1 MKVDIYS
8 SPAWP
13 HCQTLKEF
21 LSRKGIPYQD
31 HDVSSDPLA
40 AQEAVRLTRQNNV
53 PVTVIDG
60 HTVVGFDQPRLEQ
73 LIAQAEA
80 AARPKFGAGIANVG
94 KAGRKG
100 VPIIFGAYVG
110 RIGTG
115 SIAERV
121 GLAIGDII
129 IQMNNKQISDT
140 ADLEHFMASIK
151 QGDKLSVVF
160 IRGTVVN
167 TVEVTA

>member
-1 MKVDIYS
+1 M
-8 SPAWP
+8 
-13 HCQTLKEF
+13 KEF

-31 HDVSSDPLA
+31 HDVSSDPLV
-40 AQEAVRLTRQNNV
+40 AQEAVRLTGQNNV

-60 HTVVGFDQPRLEQ
+60 QTVVGFDQPRLEQ

-94 KAGRKG
+94 KVGRKG

-115 SIAERV
+115 SIAEKV
-121 GLAIGDII
+121 GLAIGDVI

-140 ADLEHFMASIK
+140 VDLEHFMASTK

>member
-1 MKVDIYS
+1 MDS
-8 SPAWP
+8 
-13 HCQTLKEF
+13 T
-21 LSRKGIPYQD
+21 
-31 HDVSSDPLA
+31 A
-40 AQEAVRLTRQNNV
+40 AQEAVKLTGQNGV
-53 PVTVIDG
+53 PVIVIDG
-60 HTVVGFDQPRLEQ
+60 QTIVGFNQPRLEQ

-94 KAGRKG
+94 KEGRKG
-100 VPIIFGAYVG
+100 VPIVFGAYVG

-121 GLAIGDII
+121 GLAIGDVI
-129 IQMNNKQISDT
+129 IQMNKQKISDT
-140 ADLEHFMASIK
+140 TDLEHFMTGIK

-167 TVEVTA
+167 TVEATA

>member
-1 MKVDIYS
+1 MKVDVYS
-8 SPAWP
+8 SPTSP
-13 HCQTLKEF
+13 DCNTLKDF
-21 LSRKGIPYQD
+21 LSRKDIPYQD
-31 HDVSSDPLA
+31 HDVSADPVA
-40 AQEAVRLTRQNNV
+40 AQEAVKLTGQNNV

-60 HTVVGFDQPRLEQ
+60 QIVVGFNQPRLEQ

-100 VPIIFGAYVG
+100 VPIVFGAYVG

-121 GLAIGDII
+121 GLAIGDVI
-129 IQMNNKQISDT
+129 IQMNNQPISDT
-140 ADLEHFMASIK
+140 ADLERFMAGIK
-151 QGDKLSVVF
+151 QGDKLSVIF
-160 IRGTVVN
+160 IRGTGIK
-167 TVEVTA
+167 TMEVTA

>member
-1 MKVDIYS
+1 
-8 SPAWP
+8 
-13 HCQTLKEF
+13 LKEF

-31 HDVSSDPLA
+31 HNVSSNPLA
-40 AQEAVRLTRQNNV
+40 AKEAVRLTGQNNV
-53 PVTVIDG
+53 HVTVFDG
-60 HTVVGFDQPRLEQ
+60 HTVLGFDQPRLEQ

-80 AARPKFGAGIANVG
+80 VARPKFGAGIANVG

-121 GLAIGDII
+121 GLVIGDVI

-140 ADLEHFMASIK
+140 VDLEHFMASIK

-160 IRGTVVN
+160 IRGAVVN

>member
-1 MKVDIYS
+1 MKVDVYS
-8 SPAWP
+8 SPACP

-21 LSRKGIPYQD
+21 LSHKGIPYQD
-31 HDVSSDPLA
+31 HDVSSDPLV
-40 AQEAVRLTRQNNV
+40 AQEAVRLTGQNNV

-60 HTVVGFDQPRLEQ
+60 QTVVGFDQPRLEQ

-94 KAGRKG
+94 KVGRKG

-115 SIAERV
+115 SIAEKV
-121 GLAIGDII
+121 GLAIGDVI

-140 ADLEHFMASIK
+140 ADLEHFLASIK

-167 TVEVTA
+167 TAEATA

>member
-1 MKVDIYS
+1 MKVDVYS
-8 SPAWP
+8 SPTSLD
-13 HCQTLKEF
+13 CDMLKDF
-21 LSRKGIPYQD
+21 LSHKGIPYQD
-31 HDVSSDPLA
+31 HDVNADPLA
-40 AQEAVRLTRQNNV
+40 AQEAVRLTGQNNI

-60 HTVVGFDQPRLEQ
+60 QTVVGFNGARLEQ
-73 LIAQAEA
+73 LITQAQE
-80 AARPKFGAGIANVG
+80 AARPKFGAGIGNIG

-121 GLAIGDII
+121 GLAIGDVI
-129 IQMNNKQISDT
+129 IQMNNQPIADT
-140 ADLEHFMASIK
+140 TDLEHLMAGIK
-151 QGDKLSVVF
+151 QGDKLSVIF
-160 IRGTVVN
+160 IRGTEVK

>member
-1 MKVDIYS
+1 MKVDVYS
-8 SPAWP
+8 SPACP

-21 LSRKGIPYQD
+21 LSHKGISYQD
-31 HDVSSDPLA
+31 HDVSSDPLV
-40 AQEAVRLTRQNNV
+40 AQEAVRLTGQNNV

-60 HTVVGFDQPRLEQ
+60 QTVVGFDQPRLEQ

-94 KAGRKG
+94 KVGRKG

-115 SIAERV
+115 SIAEKV
-121 GLAIGDII
+121 GLAIGDVI

-140 ADLEHFMASIK
+140 ADLEHFLASIT

-167 TVEVTA
+167 TAEVTA

>member
-1 MKVDIYS
+1 
-8 SPAWP
+8 
-13 HCQTLKEF
+13 LKEF

-31 HDVSSDPLA
+31 HDVNSDPSA
-40 AQEAVRLTRQNNV
+40 AQEAIKITGQNGV

-60 HTVVGFDQPRLEQ
+60 QTVVGFNEPRLEQ
-73 LIAQAEA
+73 LITQAEA
-80 AARPKFGAGIANVG
+80 AARPKFGAGIANVDKG
-94 KAGRKG
+94 GRKG
-100 VPIIFGAYVG
+100 IPIVFGAYVG

-121 GLAIGDII
+121 GLAIGDVI
-129 IQMNNKQISDT
+129 IQMNKQQISDT
-140 ADLEHFMASIK
+140 TDLERFMKGIK

-167 TVEVTA
+167 TAEATA

>member
-1 MKVDIYS
+1 
-8 SPAWP
+8 
-13 HCQTLKEF
+13 
-21 LSRKGIPYQD
+21 
-31 HDVSSDPLA
+31 
-40 AQEAVRLTRQNNV
+40 
-53 PVTVIDG
+53 VIDG

-100 VPIIFGAYVG
+100 VPINFGAYVG

-121 GLAIGDII
+121 GLVIGDVI

-140 ADLEHFMASIK
+140 VDLEHFMASIK

-167 TVEVTA
+167 TVEVTV

>member
-1 MKVDIYS
+1 M
-8 SPAWP
+8 
-13 HCQTLKEF
+13 KEF

-31 HDVSSDPLA
+31 NDVSSDPLA
-40 AQEAVRLTRQNNV
+40 AQEAVRLTGQNNV

-60 HTVVGFDQPRLEQ
+60 QTVVGFDQPRLEQ

-94 KAGRKG
+94 KVGRKG

-121 GLAIGDII
+121 GLVIGDVI

-140 ADLEHFMASIK
+140 VDLEHFMASIK

>member
-1 MKVDIYS
+1 M
-8 SPAWP
+8 
-13 HCQTLKEF
+13 KEF

-31 HDVSSDPLA
+31 HDVSTAQLA
-40 AQEAVRLTRQNNV
+40 TQEAVKLTGQNNV

-60 HTVVGFDQPRLEQ
+60 QTVVGFDQSRLEQ
-73 LIAQAEA
+73 LIAQAQA
-80 AARPKFGAGIANVG
+80 AARPKFGAGIGDVG

-121 GLAIGDII
+121 GLAIGDVI

-140 ADLEHFMASIK
+140 ADLERFMAGIK

-160 IRGTVVN
+160 IHGTGIN
-167 TVEVTA
+167 TVEVTV

>member
-1 MKVDIYS
+1 MDS
-8 SPAWP
+8 
-13 HCQTLKEF
+13 T
-21 LSRKGIPYQD
+21 
-31 HDVSSDPLA
+31 A
-40 AQEAVRLTRQNNV
+40 AQEAVKLTGQNGV

-60 HTVVGFDQPRLEQ
+60 QTVVGFNGPRLEQ

-94 KAGRKG
+94 KEGRKG
-100 VPIIFGAYVG
+100 VPIVFGAYVG

-121 GLAIGDII
+121 GLAIGDVI
-129 IQMNNKQISDT
+129 IQMNKQKISDT
-140 ADLEHFMASIK
+140 TDLEHFMTGIK

-167 TVEVTA
+167 TVEATA

>member
-1 MKVDIYS
+1 MDS
-8 SPAWP
+8 
-13 HCQTLKEF
+13 T
-21 LSRKGIPYQD
+21 
-31 HDVSSDPLA
+31 A
-40 AQEAVRLTRQNNV
+40 AQEAVKLTGQNGV

-60 HTVVGFDQPRLEQ
+60 QTIVGFNQPRLEQ

-94 KAGRKG
+94 KEGRKG
-100 VPIIFGAYVG
+100 VPIVFGAYVG

-121 GLAIGDII
+121 GLAIGDVI
-129 IQMNNKQISDT
+129 IQMNKQKISDT
-140 ADLEHFMASIK
+140 TDLEHFMTGIK

-167 TVEVTA
+167 TVEATA

>member
-1 MKVDIYS
+1 MKVDVYS
-8 SPAWP
+8 SPACP

-21 LSRKGIPYQD
+21 LSHKGIPYQD
-31 HDVSSDPLA
+31 HDVSSDPLV
-40 AQEAVRLTRQNNV
+40 AQEAVRLTGQNNV

-60 HTVVGFDQPRLEQ
+60 QTVVGFDQPRLEQ
-73 LIAQAEA
+73 LIAQSEF

-94 KAGRKG
+94 KVGRKG

-121 GLAIGDII
+121 GLVIGDVI

-140 ADLEHFMASIK
+140 ADLEHFLASIK

>member
-1 MKVDIYS
+1 MKVDVYS
-8 SPAWP
+8 SPACP

-21 LSRKGIPYQD
+21 LSHKGISYQD
-31 HDVSSDPLA
+31 HDVSSDPLV
-40 AQEAVRLTRQNNV
+40 AQEAVRLTGQNNV

-94 KAGRKG
+94 KVGRKG

-115 SIAERV
+115 SIAEKV
-121 GLAIGDII
+121 GLAIGDVI
-129 IQMNNKQISDT
+129 IQMNNNQISDT
-140 ADLEHFMASIK
+140 ADLEHFLASIT

-167 TVEVTA
+167 TAEVTA